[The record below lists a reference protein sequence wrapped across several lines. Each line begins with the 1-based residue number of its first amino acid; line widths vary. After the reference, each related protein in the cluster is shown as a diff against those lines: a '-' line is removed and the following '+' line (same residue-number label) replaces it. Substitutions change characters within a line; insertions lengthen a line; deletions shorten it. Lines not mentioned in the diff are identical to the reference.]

1 MTNPMIRPIPRTVS
15 LTLVRELG
23 LSNGERLE
31 PSLAQQIRLAAA
43 IRTMIL
49 AGVEFTATDIVVL
62 AFGDREDADEIFK
75 RTPGYAELA
84 AVLEEIFA
92 NGN

>member
-1 MTNPMIRPIPRTVS
+1 MTNPTIRPIPRVVS
-15 LTLVRELG
+15 LALIKELG
-23 LSNGERLE
+23 LNNGERLE

-49 AGVEFTATDIVVL
+49 AGVEFTETDIVVL
-62 AFGDREDADEIFK
+62 AFGDRQEANEIFNG
-75 RTPGYAELA
+75 TPGYGELA